1 MNARASAG
9 AVLLALA
16 MLPAGCGPTLPAAVG
31 AVGGAQQPAMAT
43 KSAAVPAKASPIVVK
58 PTKLNF
64 TATPTLS
71 LTVSESGYKG
81 KFSIVSAS
89 TKIAKPLKA
98 SVKGPSG
105 KVPVKAIA
113 AGATTITVSDTNHQK
128 VHVPVS
134 VTSAVV
140 IVN

>member
-16 MLPAGCGPTLPAAVG
+16 MLPAGCGPTLPTAIRAF
-31 AVGGAQQPAMAT
+31 GGAQQSATAM
-43 KSAAVPAKASPIVVK
+43 KAAAGPAKPSPIVVK

-71 LTVSESGYKG
+71 LAISESGYKG
-81 KFSIVSAS
+81 KFAIVSAS

-98 SVKGPSG
+98 SVKGPSAN
-105 KVPVKAIA
+105 VPVKAIA